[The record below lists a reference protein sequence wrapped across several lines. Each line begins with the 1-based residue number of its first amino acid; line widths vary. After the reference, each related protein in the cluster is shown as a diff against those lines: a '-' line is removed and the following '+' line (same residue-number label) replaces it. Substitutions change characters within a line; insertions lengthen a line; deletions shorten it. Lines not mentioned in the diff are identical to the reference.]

1 MMAKTIDPTE
11 RALDAYFELDSDQRA
26 TFNMTV
32 KHVERQIGPYTV
44 SLATSTP
51 PRGRPKGSKNRA
63 KANPLAPESFE
74 PAALFARNGAVT
86 EDL

>member
-1 MMAKTIDPTE
+1 MKKIDPTE
-11 RALDAYFELDSDQRA
+11 RALDAYILLDESQRRVFA
-26 TFNMTV
+26 MAVRHIDRYAGTTA
-32 KHVERQIGPYTV
+32 EAAPT
-44 SLATSTP
+44 

-74 PAALFARNGAVT
+74 PAALFAANGAVT